1 MFCVGCY
8 IFALNTK
15 GAGTVNLNPQFPDN
29 TVYYDKSQTL
39 HLEGKLAVTP
49 TVRYTGSDSV
59 GSSTSCLPCRRIPDT
74 GVLVLSLHNR
84 LQFN

>member
-29 TVYYDKSQTL
+29 TVHYDKSQTL

-74 GVLVLSLHNR
+74 GVLVLSLRNR